1 MLPLAITATG
11 MIVSWKLI
19 LENIQ
24 RLFLCM
30 LENDFCT
37 DQAWRKTDAAGVC
50 KDMVYGSITAS
61 NPRTAFSEGQ
71 YFEGGWNLA
80 SD

>member
-1 MLPLAITATG
+1 
-11 MIVSWKLI
+11 
-19 LENIQ
+19 
-24 RLFLCM
+24 M

-80 SD
+80 SDYIWSWLLLNMSIALLGLVSFDFH